1 MGAPFVRVSTELGR
15 HALLVE
21 FFDFS
26 RINSLRTLPY
36 MRAWHARYSAA
47 GLKIVGIHSPGYS
60 FGRLPEVA
68 VPALEKLALPYPVAL
83 DPALELWRIYRN
95 RGWPA
100 RYLFNRK
107 GVLTHMHY
115 GEGEYVAS
123 ELAIRAALLEID
135 DEVELPDVM
144 EPLRPE
150 DAPGALFEPQ
160 TADITLPGERDRVEL
175 IRDWIEGPDYIE
187 AVDAGAGATAS
198 FRAGE
203 AYVVLS
209 GDGVEPGL
217 HPTDGTVVAVDPG
230 LRIHGFQFTP
240 LAP

>member
-15 HALLVE
+15 HALLIE

-36 MRAWHARYSAA
+36 MREWHARYGDL

-60 FGRLPEVA
+60 FGRDPAVA
-68 VPALEKLALPYPVAL
+68 VPALERLTIPYPVAL
-83 DPALELWRIYRN
+83 DPALELWRTYRN

-100 RYLFNRK
+100 RYLFDRT
-107 GVLTHMHY
+107 GVLRHMHY

-123 ELAIRAALLEID
+123 ELAIRACLLEID
-135 DEVELPDVM
+135 NELELPDPM

-150 DAPGALFEPQ
+150 DAPGTLLEPQ
-160 TADITLPGERDRVEL
+160 TADITLPAELDRVEL
-175 IRDWIEGPDYIE
+175 VRDWTKGSDYIE
-187 AVDAGAGATAS
+187 AVDAGGGVTAT

-209 GDGVEPGL
+209 GGELDPGL
-217 HPTDGTVVAVDPG
+217 YPTDGTVVADEPG
-230 LRIHGFQFTP
+230 LRVHGFQFTP
-240 LAP
+240 LV